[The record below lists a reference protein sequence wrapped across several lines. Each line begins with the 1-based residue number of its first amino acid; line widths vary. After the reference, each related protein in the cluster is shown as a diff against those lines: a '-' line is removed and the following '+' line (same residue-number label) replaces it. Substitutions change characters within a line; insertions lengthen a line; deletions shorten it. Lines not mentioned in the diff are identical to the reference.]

1 MPGNPPSLNTERE
14 QLLAYLVQ
22 QRDGLKYAAYGLT
35 EEQARS
41 QPTVSALSVAGLI
54 KHAAHV
60 ESGWIETMRGNP
72 TGSGESAYAEYED
85 SFTLTEEE
93 TLRSVIANLDR
104 VAARTEAAAAELDD
118 LDVKVQLPEAPWYPT
133 NPEGFSARWIL
144 LHVMEE
150 LARHAGHADIIREH
164 IDGATMY
171 ELMAGAEGWP
181 ETDWLKPWRA
191 KDVF

>member
-22 QRDGLKYAAYGLT
+22 QREGLKNAAYGLT

-41 QPTVSALSVAGLI
+41 KPTVSALSVAGLI
-54 KHAAHV
+54 KHAAHI
-60 ESGWIETMRGNP
+60 EKGWIETMRGNADYAN
-72 TGSGESAYAEYED
+72 ERAYFD

-93 TLRSVIANLDR
+93 TLQSVMADFDR
-104 VAARTEAAAAELDD
+104 VAAETEAAVTELDNI
-118 LDVKVQLPEAPWYPT
+118 DVKVQLPEAPWYPR

-171 ELMAGAEGWP
+171 ELMAAAEGWP
-181 ETDWLKPWRA
+181 ETDWLKPWRP
-191 KDVF
+191 KDGP